1 MTQISLVCIAA
12 GMSKRFGGELK
23 QLAKVGPNNENLI
36 ECILNQAIPAGF
48 DKIILVVREETK
60 SIFENIFGKN
70 YKGVPVLYAIQEL
83 NKNERDKP
91 WGTGDALCSAIKL
104 IREPFVICSGD
115 DLSGEKSFKTLTHHL
130 RNKKEEATVA
140 KRLIDLLPTQ
150 GTVNRGVFIV
160 DENQNVIDGE
170 EIKGI
175 SLENFREKSLE
186 EDTLVSLSIF
196 ALHPRTLN
204 FLNDRL
210 KKFKDENRENR
221 EIEFYLNIELTK
233 LIKENKIGMKIY
245 TTEEK
250 WLGITNKEDEEKV
263 RKSLKKII
271 K

>member
-1 MTQISLVCIAA
+1 M
-12 GMSKRFGGELK
+12 
-23 QLAKVGPNNENLI
+23 
-36 ECILNQAIPAGF
+36 
-48 DKIILVVREETK
+48 
-60 SIFENIFGKN
+60 
-70 YKGVPVLYAIQEL
+70 
-83 NKNERDKP
+83 
-91 WGTGDALCSAIKL
+91 
-104 IREPFVICSGD
+104 ICSGD